1 MYESLQGVVLNVVK
15 YNERHNIVHIYT
27 DRRGLMGFLVAQGA
41 TRGAR
46 MRNAMLMP
54 LSLVSLEARLMP
66 GRDLAMMHDLRR
78 TVPLTTLYADPRKNA
93 IAMFMAELITHT
105 IREHERNEGLWRYI
119 TTAVELLEALE
130 RGFANFHICF
140 LYHLGAFLGIQP
152 DMSTYAD
159 GYWFDMTEGVFVHSP
174 RPGHEHLR
182 PEEARVLRT
191 LSRMTMA
198 NMMLFRFTRDERN
211 RVLDTCITYYRL
223 HHSAIGTLR
232 SPAILKQLFD

>member
-78 TVPLTTLYADPRKNA
+78 MVPLTTLYADPRKNA
-93 IAMFMAELITHT
+93 IAMFMAELLTHT

-119 TTAVELLEALE
+119 TTAV
-130 RGFANFHICF
+130 
-140 LYHLGAFLGIQP
+140 
-152 DMSTYAD
+152 
-159 GYWFDMTEGVFVHSP
+159 
-174 RPGHEHLR
+174 
-182 PEEARVLRT
+182 
-191 LSRMTMA
+191 
-198 NMMLFRFTRDERN
+198 
-211 RVLDTCITYYRL
+211 
-223 HHSAIGTLR
+223 
-232 SPAILKQLFD
+232 

>member
-1 MYESLQGVVLNVVK
+1 
-15 YNERHNIVHIYT
+15 
-27 DRRGLMGFLVAQGA
+27 
-41 TRGAR
+41 
-46 MRNAMLMP
+46 
-54 LSLVSLEARLMP
+54 
-66 GRDLAMMHDLRR
+66 
-78 TVPLTTLYADPRKNA
+78 
-93 IAMFMAELITHT
+93 
-105 IREHERNEGLWRYI
+105 
-119 TTAVELLEALE
+119 
-130 RGFANFHICF
+130 ANFHICF